1 MAQKIRSLKAFRDKK
16 NGHVTPETI
25 LEEIDGLVGSG
36 KIEGIVYIAF
46 DTKQVGWVGWNVD
59 PIEALGLLEYAR
71 VVILDNVTE

>member
-1 MAQKIRSLKAFRDKK
+1 MMRKVRSLKAFRDKK

-46 DTKQVGWVGWNVD
+46 DKDQVGWVGWNVD

-71 VVILDNVTE
+71 AVILEDTAK